1 MKKFLYIMPAVLI
14 CMLYCLLLA
23 IAGGISGIQPVA
35 IVYILSPIL
44 AGIILRKGKW
54 WGCLFGISM
63 AALLAFIGRTRLAV
77 IAAIVLA
84 VYYAAMGLLC
94 AMSKNES

>member
-35 IVYILSPIL
+35 IIYIFSPIL
-44 AGIILRKGKW
+44 AGVFLRKGKW
-54 WGCLFGISM
+54 WGCLFGIFM
-63 AALLAFIGRTRLAV
+63 AVPLIFIGQTRLAV

-84 VYYAAMGLLC
+84 VYYAAMGLVC
-94 AMSKNES
+94 ATSQNKT